1 MLELHS
7 LILYNF
13 IEMAKLSHILIF
25 HCWSLDS
32 LLHLTQRTQNANV
45 YTQFERLSPNFQP
58 NNLLNIQIL
67 KLAVFLDLNCNDSEV
82 VLNEA
87 STKRLFSHRYHWLV
101 YDKSVNFSRFKK
113 TQLYID
119 ADLTYAT
126 NDPSNGNFILYDL
139 YNKGLQL
146 GGKLNVTADREIS
159 CNEQDCH
166 VQRYLSDLHTRSP
179 LQHRKTFTGLT
190 MRVTGVITALPLNS
204 TKKDIFAFL
213 ESRDQVHL
221 DTYARFGYQSRQ
233 PLRDMLDCKF
243 SYIIRNRWEN
253 GNVSGGMFGD
263 LIDGLADITVA
274 PFIYSLQRGIFIQPL
289 TRFTVFREICI
300 FRNPRSVSAGLSA
313 TEFLQPFSGAVW
325 LTFALL
331 LLLAG
336 CLLWIIFLVE
346 RRRKWKPSLLTS
358 CLLSFGVGCIQ
369 GAWLTPRSTGGRMGF
384 FALMVTSFLMYNYY
398 TSIVVSKLLGQPVRS
413 NIRTVQQL
421 ADSSLEVGIEPNI
434 YTRTFIETSEERS
447 VRSLYLKKVAGS
459 KRSPDQIWLSTE
471 AGVQAVRDSVGFV
484 YITGVATGYEF
495 VRKLFLPH
503 QICELNE
510 ISLRDAT
517 HTQTHT
523 VVVKGSP
530 YAELFKLK
538 WVEMIFDY
546 LYFYIS
552 YISYINSPFSDL
564 RMLETGIHF
573 KHERF
578 WMRTK
583 LHCYQHNH
591 TVAVGLEYA
600 APLFILLLGAMIFC
614 VGVLVL
620 EVIWHRHTKLP

>member
-1 MLELHS
+1 MLELHN

-13 IEMAKLSHILIF
+13 LEMAKLSHILIL
-25 HCWSLDS
+25 HCWSRDS
-32 LLHLTQRTQNANV
+32 LWHLAQMSQNTNTF
-45 YTQFERLSPNFQP
+45 TQFEQLDPNFQSS
-58 NNLLNIQIL
+58 NLLNNQIL
-67 KLAVFLDLNCNDSEV
+67 KLGVFLDLNCNDSKV

-87 STKRLFSHRYHWLV
+87 SAKRLFSHRYHWLV
-101 YDKSVNFSRFKK
+101 YDRSLNFSRFKN
-113 TQLYID
+113 TQLYIN

-126 NDPSNGNFILYDL
+126 KDPVTRNFILYDI

-146 GGKLNVTADREIS
+146 GGELNVTADREIS
-159 CNEQDCH
+159 CSEQECH
-166 VQRYLSDLHTRSP
+166 RQRYLSDLHKRSP

-190 MRVTGVITALPLNS
+190 MRATGVITALPLNS
-204 TKKDIFAFL
+204 SKKDIFAFL
-213 ESRDQVHL
+213 ESRDQIHL

-233 PLRDMLDCKF
+233 PLMEMLDCKF
-243 SYIIRNRWEN
+243 KYIIRDRWED
-253 GNVSGGMFGD
+253 GNVTGGMIGD

-274 PFIYSLQRGIFIQPL
+274 PFIYSLERGIFLQPI
-289 TRFTVFREICI
+289 TKFAVFREICI

-336 CLLWIIFLVE
+336 CLLWITFLVE

-358 CLLSFGVGCIQ
+358 CLLSFGAGCIQ

-421 ADSSLEVGIEPNI
+421 ADSSLEVGIEPI
-434 YTRTFIETSEERS
+434 VYTRIFIETSEERS
-447 VRSLYLKKVAGS
+447 VRSLYLKKVLGS
-459 KRSPDQIWLSTE
+459 KRSPEQIYMSTE
-471 AGVQAVRDSVGFV
+471 AGIQAVRDHVGFV

-510 ISLRDAT
+510 ISLRDGT

-523 VVVKGSP
+523 VAVKGSP
-530 YAELFKLK
+530 YAELFKL
-538 WVEMIFDY
+538 
-546 LYFYIS
+546 
-552 YISYINSPFSDL
+552 NDL

-573 KHERF
+573 KHERY

-620 EVIWHRHTKLP
+620 EVIWHRHRALP